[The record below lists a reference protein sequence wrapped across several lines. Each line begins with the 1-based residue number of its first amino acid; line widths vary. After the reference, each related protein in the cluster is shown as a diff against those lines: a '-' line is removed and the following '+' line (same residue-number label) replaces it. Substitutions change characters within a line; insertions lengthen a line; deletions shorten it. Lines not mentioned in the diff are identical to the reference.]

1 MEQRSDPGERCR
13 VGRGEAARC
22 KTQKGSYTPAIRDRN
37 QIRRIQTTGLGVLT
51 RKPCHLRNRK
61 VMCDHFLESL
71 NGMSM
76 NDTKILKTK
85 TAEMGIRIL
94 FMINKRFHTIRYC
107 YNYLQL
113 CLLLLYSYYDSV
125 TGGPLWV
132 RHSGRHLGA
141 SLGITWYGPW
151 TI

>member
-1 MEQRSDPGERCR
+1 
-13 VGRGEAARC
+13 
-22 KTQKGSYTPAIRDRN
+22 
-37 QIRRIQTTGLGVLT
+37 
-51 RKPCHLRNRK
+51 
-61 VMCDHFLESL
+61 MCDHFLESL

-125 TGGPLWV
+125 TGGSLWI
-132 RHSGRHLGA
+132 RHFGRHLGPL
-141 SLGITWYGPW
+141 LGITLVWSVDHIASHPRTECSSSPQPIPLGEVGLRQFCE
-151 TI
+151 TRGGGGGIKGLFATRNSLT